1 MRIVPILLYAM
12 ILGIPGLVGADE
24 LQDVLFGAAQ
34 KGFANAKVAEAPSS
48 EGRRSAAGPQLYRKL
63 VDSVALVVTKES
75 IGSGV
80 VVTPNGHILTN
91 WHVVGSNKVDGVVAR
106 SRELLRGLDHLKRE
120 DIVLA
125 TVVATD
131 VRRDLAILFVENL
144 PASLRPVPL
153 GERDGVE
160 VGQDVVSI
168 GHPKG
173 LLWSYTEGVV
183 SQVRPD
189 YQWTYESGSVYQA
202 TVIQTQTPTHPGSS
216 GGALFDRSG
225 RIVGVNYAAA
235 RPPLERAL
243 RIQEQT
249 LGPDHLRVALTL
261 AGLVISLHAAG
272 EADVVRELELLSY

>member
-1 MRIVPILLYAM
+1 MTMRFVPVLLLTAF
-12 ILGIPGLVGADE
+12 LGSPALAAADE
-24 LQDVLFGAAQ
+24 LQDVLFGV
-34 KGFANAKVAEAPSS
+34 AKKSLTSSKMAEAPSS
-48 EGRRSAAGPQLYRKL
+48 EGRRSAAGPQLYRQL

-80 VVTPNGHILTN
+80 VVTPRGHILTN
-91 WHVVGSNKVDGVVAR
+91 WHVVGSNKVVGVVAR
-106 SRELLRGLDHLKRE
+106 SRELLRGLDRLKRE
-120 DIVLA
+120 DVVLA

-131 VRRDLAILFVENL
+131 VRRDLAILYVESP

-153 GERDGVE
+153 AEPDGVE

-189 YQWTYESGSVYQA
+189 YQWTYESGTTHQA

-216 GGALFDRSG
+216 GGALFDASG
-225 RIVGVNYAAA
+225 RVVGVNYGGKD
-235 RPPLERAL
+235 P
-243 RIQEQT
+243 T
-249 LGPDHLRVALTL
+249 LSFA
-261 AGLVISLHAAG
+261 ISVG
-272 EADVVRELELLSY
+272 EVREWIQDLARR

>member
-12 ILGIPGLVGADE
+12 ILGIAGPVGAADVQDE
-24 LQDVLFGAAQ
+24 LFDAAR
-34 KGFANAKVAEAPSS
+34 KSFAGVKIAEAPSS

-63 VDSVALVVTKES
+63 VDSVVLVVTKES

-80 VVTPNGHILTN
+80 VVTPKGHILTN
-91 WHVVGSNKVDGVVAR
+91 WHVVGSNKMVGVVAR
-106 SRELLRGLDHLKRE
+106 TRELLRGLNRLKSE
-120 DIVLA
+120 DLILA

-131 VRRDLAILFVENL
+131 VRRDLAILYVENL

-153 GERDGVE
+153 GEADGVE

-189 YQWTYESGSVYQA
+189 YQWTYESGSAHQA

-216 GGALFDRSG
+216 GGALFDGSG
-225 RIVGVNYAAA
+225 RVVGVNYGGKD
-235 RPPLERAL
+235 P
-243 RIQEQT
+243 T
-249 LGPDHLRVALTL
+249 LSFA
-261 AGLVISLHAAG
+261 ISVG
-272 EADVVRELELLSY
+272 EVREWIQNLARR